1 MKRLMVALAAAGV
14 LAIGSMGAAFAQT
27 PTPLANQFG
36 WGHMGSG
43 YGSGYGGGMMGG
55 FGGMMGGGYGG
66 GMMGG
71 FGGITGPGFAP
82 GSRGPVN

>member
-43 YGSGYGGGMMGG
+43 YGSGYGGG
-55 FGGMMGGGYGG
+55 YGG